1 MGIAMNDS
9 TASVNGPA
17 MGRGKRVAAAM
28 SGGVDSSVAA
38 YLLSRDG
45 YDVIGVTM
53 RLWDS
58 DADGVSPEHQGCCSI
73 QDIEDARRVCRTLGI
88 PHYVMDARREFREH
102 VIGYFV
108 EEYRRGRTPHPCIA
122 CNDRIKFDFLLRR
135 AAMMDAD
142 FVATG
147 HYARIVPD
155 DDDGPDGD
163 VPDDDGAGGGNGGGW
178 TLRRGVDAGKDQ
190 SYVLFGLG
198 QEQLARTLLPV
209 GGFSKAEI
217 RDLAREAGLHLA
229 DKADSQEICFI
240 PSGDYRGFLRSEG
253 GSEPGE
259 IVDGAGRVV
268 GAHEGVA
275 FYTVG
280 QRRGIGV
287 TAQALGLPDGE
298 KAYVTAVDP
307 ASRRVVVG
315 GSADLLRRTAYVE
328 GARYVAGEPP
338 GAHTRVD
345 VKIRYNG
352 PAVPS
357 ILRPDAAGGAE
368 LRFDEPQRAVTPGQA
383 AVFYDGDRVLGG
395 GYIAGDSRCSDGR

>member
-1 MGIAMNDS
+1 MNDLS
-9 TASVNGPA
+9 ASVNDPA
-17 MGRGKRVAAAM
+17 AGRGKRVAAAM

-38 YLLSRDG
+38 YLLSREG

-73 QDIEDARRVCRTLGI
+73 QDIEDARRVCRTIGI

-122 CNDRIKFDFLLRR
+122 CNDRIKFDFLMRR
-135 AAMMDAD
+135 AAMLDAD

-147 HYARIVPD
+147 HYARVIPYGNGD
-155 DDDGPDGD
+155 DDSS
-163 VPDDDGAGGGNGGGW
+163 GGW

-209 GGFSKAEI
+209 GGFAKAEI

-240 PSGDYRGFLRSEG
+240 PSGDYREFLRGEG

-275 FYTVG
+275 FHTVG

-287 TAQALGLPDGE
+287 TAQALGLPEGE
-298 KAYVTAVDP
+298 KVYVTAVDS

-328 GARYVAGEPP
+328 GARYVEGEPP
-338 GAHTRVD
+338 GEPLRVD

-352 PAVPS
+352 PAVPAT
-357 ILRPDAAGGAE
+357 LRPDAAGGAE
-368 LRFDEPQRAVTPGQA
+368 LWFDEPQRAVTPGQA
-383 AVFYDGDRVLGG
+383 AVFYDGDRVVGG
-395 GYIAGDSRCSDGR
+395 GYIASEANPALALWERAPRSGG

>member
-1 MGIAMNDS
+1 MEDS
-9 TASVNGPA
+9 AAGTNERAA
-17 MGRGKRVAAAM
+17 GRGKRVVAAM
-28 SGGVDSSVAA
+28 SGGVDSSAA
-38 YLLSRDG
+38 ARLLSRDG

-88 PHYVMDARREFREH
+88 PHYVVDARSEFREH

-122 CNDRIKFDFLLRR
+122 CNDRIKFDFLMRR
-135 AAMMDAD
+135 AGMLDAD

-147 HYARIVPD
+147 HYARVVPD
-155 DDDGPDGD
+155 D
-163 VPDDDGAGGGNGGGW
+163 NGGGAW
-178 TLRRGVDAGKDQ
+178 TLRRGADAGKDQ

-209 GGFSKAEI
+209 GAFTKAEI

-240 PSGDYRGFLRSEG
+240 PSGDYREFLRSEG
-253 GSEPGE
+253 GAEPGE
-259 IVDGAGRVV
+259 IVDGEGRVV

-287 TAQALGLPDGE
+287 TAQALGLPEGE
-298 KAYVTAVDP
+298 KVYVTAVDP
-307 ASRRVVVG
+307 ASRRVTVG
-315 GSADLLRRTAYVE
+315 GSAGLLRRTARVS
-328 GARYVAGEPP
+328 GARYVAGEAPP
-338 GAHTRVD
+338 SPTRVQA
-345 VKIRYNG
+345 KIRYNG
-352 PAVPS
+352 PAVPAA
-357 ILRPDAAGGAE
+357 LRPDGPDAE

-395 GYIAGDSRCSDGR
+395 GYIAGGAALPA

>member
-1 MGIAMNDS
+1 MADS
-9 TASVNGPA
+9 AAGTSGRAA
-17 MGRGKRVAAAM
+17 GRGKRVVAAM
-28 SGGVDSSVAA
+28 SGGVDSSAA
-38 YLLSRDG
+38 ARLLSRDG

-88 PHYVMDARREFREH
+88 PHYVVDARSEFREH

-122 CNDRIKFDFLLRR
+122 CNDRIKFDFLMRR
-135 AAMMDAD
+135 AGMLDAD

-147 HYARIVPD
+147 HYARVVPD
-155 DDDGPDGD
+155 D
-163 VPDDDGAGGGNGGGW
+163 NGGGAW
-178 TLRRGVDAGKDQ
+178 TLRRGADAGKDQ

-209 GGFSKAEI
+209 GAFTKAEI

-240 PSGDYRGFLRSEG
+240 PSGDYREFLRSEG
-253 GSEPGE
+253 GAEPGE
-259 IVDGAGRVV
+259 IVDGEGRVV
-268 GAHEGVA
+268 GAHDGVA

-287 TAQALGLPDGE
+287 TAQALGLPEGE
-298 KAYVTAVDP
+298 KVYVTAVDP
-307 ASRRVVVG
+307 TSRRVTVG
-315 GSADLLRRTAYVE
+315 GSDGLLRRTARVS
-328 GARYVAGEPP
+328 GARYVAGEAPP
-338 GAHTRVD
+338 SPTRVQA
-345 VKIRYNG
+345 KIRYNG
-352 PAVPS
+352 PAVPAALS
-357 ILRPDAAGGAE
+357 PDGPDAE

-395 GYIAGDSRCSDGR
+395 GYIAGGAALPA

>member
-1 MGIAMNDS
+1 MNDS
-9 TASVNGPA
+9 AASVNGPA
-17 MGRGKRVAAAM
+17 TGRGKRVAAAM

-58 DADGVSPEHQGCCSI
+58 GADGVSPEHQGCCSI
-73 QDIEDARRVCRTLGI
+73 QDIEDARRVCRTIGI

-122 CNDRIKFDFLLRR
+122 CNDRIKFDFLMRR
-135 AAMMDAD
+135 AAMLDAD

-147 HYARIVPD
+147 HYARVVPHVDGD
-155 DDDGPDGD
+155 DD
-163 VPDDDGAGGGNGGGW
+163 NGGGW

-209 GGFSKAEI
+209 GGFAKAEI

-240 PSGDYRGFLRSEG
+240 PSGDYREFLRGEG
-253 GSEPGE
+253 GSEPGD

-275 FYTVG
+275 FHTVG

-287 TAQALGLPDGE
+287 TAQALGLPEGE
-298 KAYVTAVDP
+298 KVYVTAVDA
-307 ASRRVVVG
+307 ASRRIVVG
-315 GSADLLRRTAYVE
+315 GSADLLRQTAYVE
-328 GARYVAGEPP
+328 GASYVAGEPP
-338 GAHTRVD
+338 GEPLRVD

-352 PAVPS
+352 PAVPAT
-357 ILRPDAAGGAE
+357 LCPDAGGAE

-383 AVFYDGDRVLGG
+383 AVFYDGDRVVGG
-395 GYIAGDSRCSDGR
+395 GYIAGDAGRVSGTGLRSSASPAPAPRS

>member
-1 MGIAMNDS
+1 MNDLS
-9 TASVNGPA
+9 ASVNDPA
-17 MGRGKRVAAAM
+17 AGRGKRVAAAM

-38 YLLSRDG
+38 YLLSREG

-73 QDIEDARRVCRTLGI
+73 QDIEDARRVCRTIGI

-102 VIGYFV
+102 VIGYFI

-122 CNDRIKFDFLLRR
+122 CNDRIKFDFLMRR
-135 AAMMDAD
+135 AAMLDAD

-147 HYARIVPD
+147 HYARVVPY
-155 DDDGPDGD
+155 
-163 VPDDDGAGGGNGGGW
+163 GNGGDDSSGGW

-209 GGFSKAEI
+209 GGFAKAKI

-240 PSGDYRGFLRSEG
+240 PSGDYREFLRGEG

-275 FYTVG
+275 FHTVG

-287 TAQALGLPDGE
+287 TAQALGLPEGE
-298 KAYVTAVDP
+298 KVYVTAVDS

-328 GARYVAGEPP
+328 GARYVEGEPP
-338 GAHTRVD
+338 REPLRVD

-352 PAVPS
+352 PAVPAT
-357 ILRPDAAGGAE
+357 LCPDAAGGAE

-383 AVFYDGDRVLGG
+383 AVFYDGDRVVGG
-395 GYIAGDSRCSDGR
+395 GYIAGEASPALSPGGDLA